1 MEDPLKQLPE
11 ILNNGRMKNITFKEE
26 HRQKVLQKTRD
37 LNRPPAPKSW
47 VYHWFHQSLSLAL
60 GVAFIFI
67 FIQFAQS
74 TPSNVEQKEAEQMV
88 KIPYANQAILT
99 KARHDMRNHHDVT
112 GIDAYQ
118 KGDTLSVH
126 IIFPDNLSRE
136 EQINLTKSYL
146 KEVSHLTLNE
156 PYEAQE
162 YLGELWN
169 YVNVKV
175 YTAGETED
183 DLLAERL
190 QIEFG
195 FDWLGSIDKKEGI
208 LKWEQISDKQ
218 PYTGTGNIH

>member
-11 ILNNGRMKNITFKEE
+11 ILNNGRMKNISFKEE
-26 HRQKVLQKTRD
+26 HRQKVLQKTRE

-47 VYHWFHQSLSLAL
+47 LYHWFHQSLSLAL
-60 GVAFIFI
+60 GVVFIFI

-74 TPSNVEQKEAEQMV
+74 TPPEADEQKDAVQMV

-99 KARHDMRNHHDVT
+99 KARHDMRNYHDVT

-118 KGDTLSVH
+118 KGDTLTVH

-136 EQINLTKSYL
+136 NQMDLTESYL
-146 KEVSHLTLNE
+146 KEVSHLTMNE
-156 PYEAQE
+156 PYEAQD
-162 YLGELWN
+162 YLGALWN

-175 YTAGETED
+175 YTAGSTD
-183 DLLAERL
+183 DDMLASRL
-190 QIEFG
+190 QVEFG

-208 LKWEQISDKQ
+208 LKWERISDNNQHLK
-218 PYTGTGNIH
+218 GNVQ